1 MAKFF
6 LFFWLNLN
14 MQFWTEAVHNF
25 LGFNGTTKI
34 QFSFISNMCFLG
46 TKGSRNIL
54 LHLLKSSI
62 YEWSPFSE
70 HSTKITVVVT
80 LWLVTSFLMLHV
92 PSILRNVFSVFNVWQ
107 RLVNMFNAHDDD
119 RVPKFQVINYLI
131 R

>member
-1 MAKFF
+1 MFF
-6 LFFWLNLN
+6 LD
-14 MQFWTEAVHNF
+14 
-25 LGFNGTTKI
+25 
-34 QFSFISNMCFLG
+34 
-46 TKGSRNIL
+46 TKGSREIPLHTPIL
-54 LHLLKSSI
+54 VCNI

-119 RVPKFQVINYLI
+119 RVPKFQVIKS
-131 R
+131 